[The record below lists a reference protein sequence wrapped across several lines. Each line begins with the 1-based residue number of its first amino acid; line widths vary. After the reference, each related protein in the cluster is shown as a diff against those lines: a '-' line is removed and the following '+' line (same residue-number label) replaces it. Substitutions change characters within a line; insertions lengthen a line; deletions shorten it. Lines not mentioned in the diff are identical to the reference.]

1 MISGSDSQRDA
12 EVKKEITLVDCFG
25 IDGTIFPYSQSANL
39 CAFDSNVKC
48 DSSLVFIHGITEGF
62 LSIPLLPDLTK
73 VLSDMASASVIQ
85 LIMRSSYSGYGVT
98 SLDTDVRDLVDL
110 LKELKLRGKKRI
122 ILCGHSTGTQ
132 DVVHLLRWLQSNSET
147 VDLPLVKG
155 AIFLAPVSDR
165 EAFLLEIPETLLQ
178 ERVKLAESKVKENLG
193 EDLAPRDWGYE
204 KIPCSYNRFI
214 SLSKRLGQEDM
225 WSSDLSEDELS
236 SVIGHVK
243 IPSLIVYAEMD
254 EYVPKYVD
262 REVLLSR
269 LQKAM
274 PGCCTT
280 VMVEKANHEFGSTNA
295 QNIVVSS
302 ILKFTKQIFGLR

>member
-1 MISGSDSQRDA
+1 MISGSDKQKDV

-39 CAFDSNVKC
+39 CAFDSDVKC
-48 DSSLVFIHGITEGF
+48 ALSLVFIHGITEGF

-73 VLSDMASASVIQ
+73 ALSDMELASVVQ

-110 LKELKLRGKKRI
+110 LKQLKLRGKEKI

-132 DVVHLLRWLQSNSET
+132 DVVHLLRRLQSNSEPL
-147 VDLPLVKG
+147 DLPLIKG

-165 EAFLLEIPETLLQ
+165 EAFLLEIPDTLLA
-178 ERVKLAESKVKENLG
+178 ERVKLAESKLKENLG
-193 EDLAPRDWGYE
+193 EELTPRDWGYE
-204 KIPCSYNRFI
+204 NIPCSYNRFI

-225 WSSDLSEDELS
+225 WSSDLSEDELNS
-236 SVIGHVK
+236 MIGHVK
-243 IPSLIVYAEMD
+243 LPSLILYAEFD
-254 EYVPKYVD
+254 EYVPKFVD
-262 REVLLSR
+262 KEVLLSR
-269 LQKAM
+269 LQRAM

-280 VMVEKANHEFGSTNA
+280 VMVEKANHEFGSTRA
-295 QNIVVSS
+295 QSSVVSS
-302 ILKFTKQIFGLR
+302 VVKFTKQIFGLS

>member
-1 MISGSDSQRDA
+1 MISLSDNQKIIEA
-12 EVKKEITLVDCFG
+12 KKEITLVDCFG
-25 IDGTIFPYSQSANL
+25 INGTIFPYSQSANL
-39 CAFDSNVKC
+39 CAFDSNVKS

-62 LSIPLLPDLTK
+62 LSIPLLPPLTK
-73 VLSDMASASVIQ
+73 ALSDMELASVIQ

-110 LKELKLRGKKRI
+110 LNELKIRGKKRI

-147 VDLPLVKG
+147 IDIPLVKG

-165 EAFLLEIPETLLQ
+165 EAFLLEITDTLLQ

-193 EDLAPRDWGYE
+193 EELTPRDWGYE
-204 KIPCSYNRFI
+204 NIPCSYNRFI

-225 WSSDLSEDELS
+225 WSSDLSEDELN

-254 EYVPKYVD
+254 EYVPKFVD
-262 REVLLSR
+262 KEVLLSR
-269 LQKAM
+269 FQKAI
-274 PGCCTT
+274 PGCSTA
-280 VMVEKANHEFGSTNA
+280 VMVEGANHEFGSTKA
-295 QNIVVSS
+295 QSIVVSS
-302 ILKFTKQIFGLR
+302 VLKFTKQIFGLS